1 MKECK
6 LFVKSNKPGTNGLIS
21 WDDNGKIIIARNSDD
36 EKPGYFDYSIIANKE
51 RCTIV
56 ELGGRHVE
64 DLYHGISLEEAIDV
78 LKEFRFEIYTKEYH
92 LKQDKMIPERDKR
105 DHETHLIA
113 WNTERS
119 IFINASTWYS
129 ETFNNFDVTIPS
141 HGTSYLNLPYR
152 SWCSECTVLS
162 TNNKMN
168 LSKIFKITEMDK
180 YMKNDKIPASI
191 YTYIHSYA
199 DECDEK
205 ECKKKEI
212 EDLNKTSAAKYFVI
226 Y

>member
-6 LFVKSNKPGTNGLIS
+6 LFVESNKPGTNSLIS

-36 EKPGYFDYSIIANKE
+36 EKPGYFDYSIVAKKE

-56 ELGGRHVE
+56 ELGDRHVE
-64 DLYHGISLEEAIDV
+64 DLYRGITLNEAIEV
-78 LKEFRFEIYTKEYH
+78 LKKFGFEIYTKEYH
-92 LKQDKMIPERDKR
+92 ITKKAGKMIHDC

-119 IFINASTWYS
+119 IFINASTWDN
-129 ETFNNFDVTIPS
+129 ETFNNLDIRIPS
-141 HGTSYLNLPYR
+141 HGTSYLNLPYS
-152 SWCSECTVLS
+152 SWCSEYTEIS
-162 TNNKMN
+162 MNKMN

-180 YMKNDKIPASI
+180 YMKNDKIHASV
-191 YTYIHSYA
+191 YSYIHKYI
-199 DECDEK
+199 DEYDEK
-205 ECKKKEI
+205 EYEKKEI
-212 EDLNKTSAAKYFVI
+212 EDLSKTSAADYFDF